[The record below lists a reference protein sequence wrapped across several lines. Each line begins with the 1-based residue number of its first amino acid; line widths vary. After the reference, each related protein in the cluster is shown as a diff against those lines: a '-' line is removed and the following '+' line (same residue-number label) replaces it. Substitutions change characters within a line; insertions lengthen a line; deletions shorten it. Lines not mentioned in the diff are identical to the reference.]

1 MQIYAGKSIV
11 LNTRAAALGS
21 VAAIAFGALIAS
33 SPSIMAQQADPGA
46 NPTAAQDGSQQEG
59 IQQVQQETQPGQPM
73 GQIYV
78 AEQREGEIAVADSY
92 IGEAVLNRSDETV
105 GDINDLILN
114 ENGQVSAA
122 IIGVGGFLGMGE
134 KNVAVRFDAIEMQKS
149 PDTDKIRLVIDATQ
163 EQLAEAPAYVTI
175 AMKRV
180 DEQMAAQQALD
191 EQTGSIG
198 TTTLPSSK
206 PAN

>member
-114 ENGQVSAA
+114 EKGQVSAA

-134 KNVAVRFDAIEMQKS
+134 KPVAISPENLEIMADADGELTIFTPFTK
-149 PDTDKIRLVIDATQ
+149 
-163 EQLAEAPAYVTI
+163 EQLEAQKEYSKEDWDAERDSIILVVPA
-175 AMKRV
+175 
-180 DEQMAAQQALD
+180 
-191 EQTGSIG
+191 G
-198 TTTLPSSK
+198 
-206 PAN
+206 